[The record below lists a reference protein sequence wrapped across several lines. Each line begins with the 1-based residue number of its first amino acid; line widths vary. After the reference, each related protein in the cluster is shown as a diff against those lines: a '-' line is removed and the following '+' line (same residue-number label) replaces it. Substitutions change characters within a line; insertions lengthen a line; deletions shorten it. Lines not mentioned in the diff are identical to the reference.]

1 MSDPIISR
9 IYDLKISGFDDS
21 SAKLQ
26 AMTDAFEKM
35 DAVKTKLNAKLQNK
49 LDTGDSATIQQLTA
63 KIKELEMEM
72 GRLAMDADT
81 WDGAHVGEKPVQDG
95 GCPFIA
101 VGIEH
106 LT

>member
-1 MSDPIISR
+1 MVPGDVDEDVVTSR
-9 IYDLKISGFDDS
+9 RVADAEAVEAAFD
-21 SAKLQ
+21 Q
-26 AMTDAFEKM
+26 GDAQPHGC
-35 DAVKTKLNAKLQNK
+35 DGTQVASWAVRLRF
-49 LDTGDSATIQQLTA
+49 
-63 KIKELEMEM
+63 EMEM

-95 GCPFIA
+95 GCPFTA